1 MKQEYTM
8 ESSLSLDETNSS
20 IDISEDHSLKIPD
33 SSSLVSNV
41 LLDTL
46 DSQDTEH
53 ASNTS
58 PFKMN
63 SHRDLVEDDRF
74 LSNEEGDED
83 YENTRFENDS
93 NQYHSPS
100 STNNHEQLSE
110 QQQFSGQ
117 DFDKEEELS
126 QDDFEEEEELSEVED
141 DDGEFDDRMMMTTDN
156 SLDSYEEY
164 EKDQDQFNREMNRTK
179 IAFAAYRNAVL
190 HLIHNQNYK
199 QKHSTEEKDESHNV
213 NDDERISKLEEL
225 AKAMVETKA
234 KACVDAVLVANEFV
248 ERRAARMQRSK
259 MLTETIDGNVNL
271 FAELLKRSQKE
282 KVGVDESRKISC
294 NGFKFKY
301 SRRRM
306 MGRHADCILST
317 LPKFE
322 FRRDEDDISTDV
334 EEGHSPARYKTSIWI
349 GNMVEWR
356 KQRNEY
362 KESCYRKCSCPDCQN
377 DLKNLLKIDKNC

>member
-199 QKHSTEEKDESHNV
+199 QRK
-213 NDDERISKLEEL
+213 
-225 AKAMVETKA
+225 
-234 KACVDAVLVANEFV
+234 
-248 ERRAARMQRSK
+248 RMNHI
-259 MLTETIDGNVNL
+259 M
-271 FAELLKRSQKE
+271 
-282 KVGVDESRKISC
+282 
-294 NGFKFKY
+294 
-301 SRRRM
+301 
-306 MGRHADCILST
+306 
-317 LPKFE
+317 
-322 FRRDEDDISTDV
+322 
-334 EEGHSPARYKTSIWI
+334 
-349 GNMVEWR
+349 
-356 KQRNEY
+356 
-362 KESCYRKCSCPDCQN
+362 
-377 DLKNLLKIDKNC
+377 